1 MREAAI
7 PRHIAG
13 CANPDACRFRRRL
26 LIDVHDQKH
35 HPPRV
40 TVRLSAAKRSAQ
52 WSVSWPTIT
61 LGESSTQRI
70 LYHVR
75 PEPDKDVGGAR
86 HALEGRGVSDS

>member
-26 LIDVHDQKH
+26 LIDVHDRKH

-40 TVRLSAAKRSAQ
+40 TVRLSAALRRGLTPT
-52 WSVSWPTIT
+52 SVSVIIRPFSLNKSACRASYTVCRT
-61 LGESSTQRI
+61 L
-70 LYHVR
+70 
-75 PEPDKDVGGAR
+75 
-86 HALEGRGVSDS
+86 